1 MTINFEVLRY
11 WVLPIAS
18 FLTLLLIFLYIIY
31 ERKESQ

>member
-1 MTINFEVLRY
+1 MAINFEVLRY
-11 WVLPIAS
+11 WVLPIAT